1 MLDFSSDCYRP
12 GVLTRKNV
20 SHFGH
25 TNAMTNADLSV
36 VPLSPVSAACLLGCF
51 MCLTMSVP
59 WLSDL
64 RRMDTSSYDSF
75 PRTP

>member
-1 MLDFSSDCYRP
+1 MLDFSSDCCRP
-12 GVLTRKNV
+12 GVLTRKNANC
-20 SHFGH
+20 FGH

-51 MCLTMSVP
+51 MCLTTFVL
-59 WLSDL
+59 WLSNL
-64 RRMDTSSYDSF
+64 RRMDMSSYDNF